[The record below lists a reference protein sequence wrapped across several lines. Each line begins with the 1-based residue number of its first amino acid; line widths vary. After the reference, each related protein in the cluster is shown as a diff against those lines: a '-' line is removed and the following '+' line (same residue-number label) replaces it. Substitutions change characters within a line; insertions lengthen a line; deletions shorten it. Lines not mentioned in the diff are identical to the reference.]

1 MSAAPAAMSNAMSG
15 GGNAMSGGNN
25 AMSNAMSGGMG
36 MGGMSAPP
44 APQPRNFA
52 EEMGA
57 ISGSASA
64 NAQSQADIS
73 VNTADRLSDQAIES
87 TGDIAKKLGDSTY
100 TAAANQ
106 NIRDAGTSSAQLGQS
121 YNQVGQV
128 ADRVAAYNDPAQARL
143 NEMALGQLY
152 RPDQV
157 SSQSVS
163 ADQAQGARVADVGR
177 MQAAQANGPSDVQGP
192 AGYRPDQV
200 SSQAVSGAQVGP
212 VGDMQ
217 AARAN
222 AARMRQVADV
232 QGASVGGLERVG
244 GVQVGGVDPMEAARI
259 RRTQDVTSRDIRAS
273 GAERA
278 LMDEA
283 RSNGLYGQLR
293 DQASNDLSLGRSLSA
308 EQSRDAI
315 QSSRAASSARGLGL
329 GQSAMAA
336 ELLNRDRFATAR
348 ENERRT
354 FAGNV
359 LNQGTGL
366 QQAANQAYMG
376 RQESNVGRSL
386 QAGLANQSVAANR
399 SLQQAQLN
407 QQAGLTTNQNAQQR
421 VLAEAGYAQQAGL
434 SNQDFAFRAGS
445 QDAQL
450 QQQAGLANQQS
461 ALATNQFNAAN
472 RQATSLQN
480 AQFAQQAGLANQ
492 STALQLGQTNAQFQQ
507 QAALANQSAGLQA
520 GQLNQSANARA
531 AEFQQQGGLQAS
543 LANQQTGLQLGLTN
557 AQLQQQANSAS
568 YEASQQSAMA
578 NAGYAQQAGLANQ
591 QANLTAAQYNSSQNL
606 AAQNA
611 NQSANY
617 NANYANQNFLQGV
630 SSQNFNQFSGQQGML
645 GSLYGQ
651 QAGIA
656 QNQYTNNLGLA
667 QANVA
672 LDPYQRALG
681 SNIPIASQGNAAN
694 MIGQSFGN
702 TMTYGNDVY
711 NTNTNM
717 QASLYNSYNNNTTA
731 LKSANIQSDASRDAA
746 GMGLQ
751 GAAMGASA
759 IIGAAAAA
767 CWVARAAFGTTTTR
781 WVEYRRAMLRHAS
794 DRTIRLYCQ
803 HGQSIAAA
811 ITTPLRRLVAR
822 LTLRTLQWSWN

>member
-1 MSAAPAAMSNAMSG
+1 MNMSNSGGGGGMSGGGGGAMSAAPAMSAPAMSAAMSG
-15 GGNAMSGGNN
+15 GGMST
-25 AMSNAMSGGMG
+25 GGMG

-44 APQPRNFA
+44 APQQRSLA
-52 EEMGA
+52 DEMAA
-57 ISGSASA
+57 ISGYAQA
-64 NAQSQADIS
+64 NAQAQA
-73 VNTADRLSDQAIES
+73 NTTVDTAGRLSDQAIEN
-87 TGDIAKKLGDSTY
+87 TGDIAKKLQDSPY

-106 NIRDAGTSSAQLGQS
+106 NIRDAGTSAAQLGQS
-121 YNQVGQV
+121 YNQVGQT

-143 NEMALGQLY
+143 NQMALGQLY

-157 SSQSVS
+157 SSQNVS
-163 ADQAQGARVADVGR
+163 ADQAQGARVANVGNTQTAQAGSVNDVQAQRVRAAQGYASQ
-177 MQAAQANGPSDVQGP
+177 MGPVDNVQAATTGSI
-192 AGYRPDQV
+192 
-200 SSQAVSGAQVGP
+200 
-212 VGDMQ
+212 
-217 AARAN
+217 
-222 AARMRQVADV
+222 
-232 QGASVGGLERVG
+232 ERVG
-244 GVQVGGVDPMEAARI
+244 ATQVGAVDPMEAARV
-259 RRTQDVTSRDIRAS
+259 RRVQDIQAQNVRAS
-273 GAERA
+273 AAERG
-278 LMDEA
+278 LMNEA
-283 RSNGLYGQLR
+283 RGNGLLGQLEG
-293 DQASNDLSLGRSLSA
+293 QASNDLALGRSLSA

-359 LNQGTGL
+359 LGQGTAL
-366 QQAANQAYMG
+366 RTSANQAYAQRQDANAG
-376 RQESNVGRSL
+376 RAL
-386 QAGLANQSVAANR
+386 QADSANQSVAQARAMQNAQFA
-399 SLQQAQLN
+399 QQAR
-407 QQAGLTTNQNAQQR
+407 LTDNQNAQQR

-434 SNQDFAFRAGS
+434 SNQDFSFRANS
-445 QDAQL
+445 QDAQFAQQTNLANQQAAL
-450 QQQAGLANQQS
+450 QQGQYNASNQQAMELANLQNRQQANLSNQDAFLRAGLANQ
-461 ALATNQFNAAN
+461 A
-472 RQATSLQN
+472 
-480 AQFAQQAGLANQ
+480 
-492 STALQLGQTNAQFQQ
+492 TALQLGQTNAQLRQQGYLTDNSNAQ
-507 QAALANQSAGLQA
+507 QAA
-520 GQLNQSANARA
+520 
-531 AEFQQQGGLQAS
+531 
-543 LANQQTGLQLGLTN
+543 
-557 AQLQQQANSAS
+557 
-568 YEASQQSAMA
+568 MA
-578 NAGYAQQAGLANQ
+578 DAGYAQQANLANQ
-591 QANLTAAQYNSSQNL
+591 SANLNAAQYNSSQNL
-606 AAQNA
+606 AAQQA

-630 SSQNFNQFSGQQGML
+630 ASQNFNQFQGQQSML

-656 QNQYTNNLGLA
+656 QNQYANNLGLA

-694 MIGQSFGN
+694 MIGQSFTG
-702 TMTYGNDVY
+702 TMGYGSDLY

-717 QASLYNSYNNNTTA
+717 QASLYNSYYNNRTA
-731 LKSANIQSDASRDAA
+731 LKSANIQADASRDAA

-751 GAAMGASA
+751 GATMGASA
-759 IIGAAAAA
+759 VIGAAAAA

-811 ITTPLRRLVAR
+811 ITTPFRRLVAR